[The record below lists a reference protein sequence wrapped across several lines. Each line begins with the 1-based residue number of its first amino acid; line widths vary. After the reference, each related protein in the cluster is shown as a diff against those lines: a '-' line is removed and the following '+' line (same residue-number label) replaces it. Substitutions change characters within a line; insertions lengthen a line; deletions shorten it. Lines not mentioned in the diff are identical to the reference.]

1 MAQRI
6 VPQRF
11 LDAGKESDQALT
23 PIKGYEKSPL
33 VSLEEAVEPIKS
45 LLNDVDL
52 MVQIAKR
59 NSKKPTDGL
68 TPDESSAIHLYTMQW
83 PEPHPSLFT
92 LLNERLRS
100 KNRNSLISWFLFLKL
115 FFTALYKLPSLK
127 GVIYRGVRGNISD
140 QYDEYHFWWG
150 ASSCTETMNVME
162 TFVGSEGD
170 RTIFNIEC
178 INGKSIQAHSY
189 FKEENEILLM
199 PGSYFQIVSKLK
211 AAKGLYI
218 IHLQE
223 KVPPYQT
230 MAPPFDLSSS
240 SKITT
245 SIEKLTIST
254 EKKSI
259 ESGKTASAKP
269 QSKSFSIFP
278 DFYKTIR

>member
-1 MAQRI
+1 MASRI

-23 PIKGYEKSPL
+23 PIKGYEKYPL
-33 VSLEEAVEPIKS
+33 VSLEEAVQPIKS
-45 LLNDVDL
+45 LLDDVDS

-59 NSKKPTDGL
+59 NSKTPPNGL
-68 TPDESSAIHLYTMQW
+68 TPDESGAIHLYTMQW
-83 PEPHPSLFT
+83 PDPHPSLFT

-100 KNRNSLISWFLFLKL
+100 KNRNTLTSWFLFLKL

-127 GVIYRGVRGNISD
+127 GVIYRGVRGNLSD
-140 QYDEYHFWWG
+140 QYVEDHFWWG

-178 INGKSIQAHSY
+178 INGKSIQSHSY

-199 PGSYFQIVSKLK
+199 PGSYFQIVSKWK

-218 IHLQE
+218 IHLRE
-223 KVPPYQT
+223 KIPSYQT
-230 MAPPFDLSSS
+230 IAPPFDLSSS
-240 SKITT
+240 SNITT
-245 SIEKLTIST
+245 SVEKLTIST
-254 EKKSI
+254 EKKTI
-259 ESGKTASAKP
+259 ASGKTPSDKP
-269 QSKSFSIFP
+269 QSKSFSVFP
-278 DFYKTIR
+278 NFYKTIR